1 MPAPA
6 PKKDALTKMAFG
18 KPKPS
23 GDDEPDTFGASD
35 GEDAVEEADEGLSA
49 ACDEVFD
56 AVKNDDR
63 EGFSAAFTSAVRLAR
78 EE

>member
-18 KPKPS
+18 KPK
-23 GDDEPDTFGASD
+23 GEPDALEID
-35 GEDAVEEADEGLSA
+35 IEGEPAEEADEGLQA

-56 AVKNDDR
+56 AMKNDDR
-63 EGFSAAFTSAVRLAR
+63 AGFCTALTAFVRLAR
-78 EE
+78 ED